1 LVRQLLLLWKKDWE
15 STDYLGDVL
24 PRIMGDLEEAC
35 SQERKVLRQIQEIV
49 SPEEWAGLPQTARNE
64 RFLLEIAWK
73 VQPELETDI
82 RKFQLKRAH
91 TKFLEY
97 RDALN
102 EEWYF
107 ERRRDQIAKR
117 RRTIRY
123 DIVRYDIAE
132 ARDLFE
138 KSKEVLMTSE
148 QKALDT
154 WFTVEVKKSV
164 DSFVD
169 ERVVP
174 LLEKY
179 EFEQARTE
187 FSCIGEFA
195 ESSILD
201 ALIARYAAEQ
211 QAEHEAAQIGELLEK
226 QEFLKAQEAYERA
239 ASVSAGQFARMM
251 GPHVEKFQ
259 DSCGFPVDSYKARAI
274 STVARRTLV
283 EARAGS
289 GKTTLLACFVRLLVD
304 KMGVNPDQILIMAFN
319 KSAADSIGD
328 KIKSAHGVESFSNAR
343 TFHSLAWHITPGIEK
358 TKVLSDDS
366 DGETWADSRRKFLEE
381 IWKDLRRRRPRL
393 WLLALLMFRK
403 EMTRREADLDPDSE
417 EYYLYRR
424 NECHS
429 SLHGETVKSKGE
441 KYIADF
447 LLEHD
452 VHYSYERTYFW
463 DRKIYRPDFS
473 LFDNGRLVV
482 LEHWGIDPEDPTSQA
497 PPNWQKTTAQY
508 RAEIERKRAFWRQ
521 KDVKLLETNAE
532 QVWHMG
538 REGFEAKLKTLL
550 ETEGFRCK
558 RLSDKEIARKVSDS
572 RTRKL
577 VDLFG
582 QCITRAKK
590 AGLSPRD
597 VRRAYRENCANE
609 PKVRAFGNLAWR
621 VYEAYENRMRQES
634 ITDYDTLLASAA
646 QRVEAASGKVL
657 VEDKTRGH
665 FKLEHLR
672 WLLIDEYQ
680 DFSRLFDDLVES
692 IARHNPNIRVLC
704 VGDNWQAING
714 FAGSELRFIDR
725 FEEQHADSHPLR
737 FSLPINRRSGQKIVE
752 VGNRL
757 MGGIKGELAR
767 VLGKNPIGN
776 VRVVHVDDA
785 FVDLRAVDASSEQE
799 HPDHIYIVAHESYG
813 KTRTD
818 LLGSKYLKLVCGLVG
833 ADSSRSYSILTRTNW
848 LSSMKITEFESRLLE
863 CLGEEFLAEMARNR
877 KSIDISTVH
886 KYKGRESD
894 VSIVL
899 RATDRQFP
907 LIHPDSALFSPL
919 GETTTRVIAEER
931 RLFYVAVSRAREELI
946 LVTERGYE
954 SAFLEDALGRTF

>member
-1 LVRQLLLLWKKDWE
+1 MVRQLLLLWENDWE

-24 PRIMGDLEEAC
+24 PRIMGDLEEAG
-35 SQERKVLRQIQEIV
+35 SQERKVLRQIQEIA

-64 RFLLEIAWK
+64 RFLLWE

-138 KSKEVLMTSE
+138 KSKEVLMVSE
-148 QKALDT
+148 QEALDT
-154 WFTVEVKKSV
+154 WFAVEVKKSV
-164 DSFVD
+164 DIFVD
-169 ERVVP
+169 ERVIP

-179 EFEQARTE
+179 EFEQARTA
-187 FSCIGEFA
+187 FSRIGEFA
-195 ESSILD
+195 DPSILNT
-201 ALIARYAAEQ
+201 LIARYAAEQ
-211 QAEHEAAQIGELLEK
+211 QTEHEAAQIGELLEQ

-251 GPHVEKFQ
+251 GPHVEKFVQ
-259 DSCGFPVDSYKARAI
+259 DSCEFTVGSYKARAI

-304 KMGVNPDQILIMAFN
+304 KMRIDPDQILIMAFN
-319 KSAADSIGD
+319 KNAADSIGQ
-328 KIKSAHGVESFSNAR
+328 KIKSTFGVESFSNAR
-343 TFHSLAWHITPGIEK
+343 TFHSLAWHVTPGLEK
-358 TKVLSDDS
+358 KRVLFDDS
-366 DGETWADSRRKFLEE
+366 DGETWADSRREFLEE
-381 IWKDLRRRRPRL
+381 TWKGLRRQRPRL
-393 WLLALLMFRK
+393 WWLALLMFRK
-403 EMTRREADLDPDSE
+403 EMMRREVGLDPDSE
-417 EYYLYRR
+417 DYYLYRR
-424 NECHS
+424 NECHT
-429 SLHGETVKSKGE
+429 SLRGERVKSKGE

-452 VHYSYERTYFW
+452 IHYSYERTYSW
-463 DRKIYRPDFS
+463 GRSLYRPDFS
-473 LFDNGRLVV
+473 LFDNRTRVI
-482 LEHWGIDPEDPTSQA
+482 LEHWAIDPKDPTSQV
-497 PPNWQKTTAQY
+497 PPNWQKTTMQY

-521 KDVKLLETNAE
+521 KNVKLLERNAE
-532 QVWHMG
+532 QVRDMG
-538 REGFEAKLKTLL
+538 REGFEAQLKVLL
-550 ETEGFRCK
+550 ETEGFRCE

-597 VRRAYRENCANE
+597 VRRAYRENWVDE
-609 PKVRAFGNLAWR
+609 PKVRAFGDLAWR
-621 VYEAYENRMRQES
+621 VYEAYENRIQQEG

-646 QRVEAASGKVL
+646 QRVDAASGEVL
-657 VEDKTRGH
+657 MEDETRGY
-665 FKLEHLR
+665 FRLEHLR
-672 WLLIDEYQ
+672 WLLIDEFQ

-692 IARHNPNIRVLC
+692 IARHNPNLRVLC

-714 FAGSELRFIDR
+714 FAGSELRFIDL
-725 FEEQHADSHPLR
+725 FEEQHADYHPLR

-752 VGNRL
+752 VGNHL
-757 MGGIKGELAR
+757 MGGIKGEPAR
-767 VLGKNPIGN
+767 ALGKNPMGN
-776 VRVVHVDDA
+776 VRVVHVEDT
-785 FVDLRAVDASSEQE
+785 FVDLRAVDATSEQE
-799 HPDHIYIVAHESYG
+799 HPDRIYIVAHESNG
-813 KTRTD
+813 RTTCD
-818 LLGSKYLKLVCGLVG
+818 LLGSKYLKLVCGLVK

-848 LSSMKITEFESRLLE
+848 LSSMKLPEFKARLLE

-877 KSIDISTVH
+877 KSIYISTVH
-886 KYKGRESD
+886 KYKGGESD

-919 GETTTRVIAEER
+919 GETTERVIAEER